1 MNVSV
6 VTNRI
11 YNAHCFPTF
20 DAEIHKYRFGFSASK
35 ARTLRSVEA
44 VENLGAFLHMGS
56 TWVLQNSSTE
66 VSSASDM
73 SRSLPS
79 PPHPRQSSSS
89 LAGVLPLVSRCT
101 GDRQPRSL
109 PFLSSRFPT

>member
-79 PPHPRQSSSS
+79 PPPSTPILFELGWRSAPRESMHW
-89 LAGVLPLVSRCT
+89 
-101 GDRQPRSL
+101 
-109 PFLSSRFPT
+109 